1 MEETNKNESLLLS
14 KYSNNLPVPK
24 IALGASTSS
33 NNNNN
38 YYSSSGGCF
47 YAVKLIDD
55 EIRDTI
61 LMMNPNAKR
70 ESQVPSLDKVLLGVS
85 GAPLSQYN
93 FYCYL
98 REHWQ
103 AEDNLNF
110 WLDVANDDSSSEE
123 FEPSHNHN
131 DSHSSEENTVT
142 PTDDSQINALSLNNI
157 SSNITTDEDASVGQP
172 GYRRQIN
179 EDDLN
184 KSAKQIYRKYAQLNI
199 FPEEHRITMQ
209 DLILRQGRH
218 NPVVFASSKAY
229 VYHIMNV
236 IYFPK
241 FVESTIDIN
250 LTQIHAIIALP
261 LGMVCLTFG
270 IALELY
276 YIFMAWENRMI
287 RIWGFFPLWLGWVLL
302 QTAVTRFFPPLIL
315 FGVSEHKLFRF
326 HRIKERAIL
335 KAHRARALRF
345 IFYDTLVA
353 LISIAILIAAP
364 PIPLSS
370 PS

>member
-1 MEETNKNESLLLS
+1 ME
-14 KYSNNLPVPK
+14 
-24 IALGASTSS
+24 
-33 NNNNN
+33 
-38 YYSSSGGCF
+38 
-47 YAVKLIDD
+47 DD
-55 EIRDTI
+55 EIRDS
-61 LMMNPNAKR
+61 MMNSKNTP
-70 ESQVPSLDKVLLGVS
+70 ESRVPSLDKVLLGVS

-110 WLDVANDDSSSEE
+110 WLDVAN
-123 FEPSHNHN
+123 H
-131 DSHSSEENTVT
+131 ENLWGTWLENERRKKERELHYRFTEITVT
-142 PTDDSQINALSLNNI
+142 PTNDSQVQALSLNNI
-157 SSNITTDEDASVGQP
+157 SSNVTSDEDASVGQP

-179 EDDLN
+179 EDDLH
-184 KSAKQIYRKYAQLNI
+184 KSAKQIYRKYANLNI
-199 FPEEHRITMQ
+199 FPQEHRTTMQ
-209 DLILRQGRH
+209 DLIMRQGRH

-241 FVESTIDIN
+241 FVESATDIN
-250 LTQIHAIIALP
+250 LSQISAIIALP
-261 LGMVCLTFG
+261 LGMICLTFG

-276 YIFMAWENRMI
+276 YIFMAWEGRMI

-302 QTAVTRFFPPLIL
+302 QTAITRFLPPLIL

-326 HRIKERAIL
+326 HRIKEKAIL
-335 KAHRARALRF
+335 KAHRSRAFRF
-345 IFYDTLVA
+345 FCYDTLVA
-353 LISIAILIAAP
+353 VISTGILIAAP
-364 PIPLSS
+364 PIPLTS